1 MLPADGATSGWL
13 PEVDIFESIN
23 NENRYFGNHHFPN
36 GSGQSQLGPI
46 PVYTDTTA
54 WHVYGF
60 DWTPTSLTWTLDGQP
75 VVTTTN
81 VAATNQHRMFLL
93 ITFALGGSWPGP
105 PNASTPWPSE
115 MQIDYVK
122 VMQQG

>member
-1 MLPADGATSGWL
+1 
-13 PEVDIFESIN
+13 
-23 NENRYFGNHHFPN
+23 
-36 GSGQSQLGPI
+36 
-46 PVYTDTTA
+46 VYTDTTQ

-60 DWTPTSLTWTLDGQP
+60 DWTPQSLTWTLDGQP
-75 VVTTTN
+75 VVSTTN

-105 PNASTPWPSE
+105 PNGTTPWPSE

-122 VMQQG
+122 VMQQR